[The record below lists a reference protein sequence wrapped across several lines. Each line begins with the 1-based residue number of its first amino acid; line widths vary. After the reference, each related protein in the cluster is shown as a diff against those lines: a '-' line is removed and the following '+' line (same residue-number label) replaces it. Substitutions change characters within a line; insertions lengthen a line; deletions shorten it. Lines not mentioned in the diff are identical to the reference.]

1 VIQITIL
8 LPWRESFAGAP
19 HRGMI
24 RPFIRDGRRPETWF
38 RWHGRAK
45 AIVATPRVRVPNATS
60 DRAAYL
66 RHTMVELAA

>member
-1 VIQITIL
+1 
-8 LPWRESFAGAP
+8 
-19 HRGMI
+19 MI